1 MAQFHA
7 NSSKLDDVAP
17 LTDLLDAPRAR
28 SAFLLRVTMDPPWS
42 VRVQDR
48 APLTVVALT
57 AGTASFLPD
66 GGAPVTLAAGD
77 VLLVRGPEPY
87 VVADRAGARP
97 RPSSTRPAL
106 RDARRG
112 EPRAADAPGRPH
124 VGQRPRRPPGML
136 IGTYE
141 SVGEVGGRL
150 LSALPAYVV
159 TRAADWRSPLVDLL
173 AAEIH
178 GQGAGQA
185 SLLDRLLDALVVAV
199 VQHWRAPPHRRPT
212 PGLAARPPTT

>member
-1 MAQFHA
+1 MVCVVVMTSIPPRPGVTIHGALAQFHA
-7 NSSKLDDVAP
+7 NSSKLDGVDP

-87 VVADRAGARP
+87 VVADRAGRAPQAVIHPGQRCETPDGESLELPMRQGIRTWGNAR
-97 RPSSTRPAL
+97 RRHR
-106 RDARRG
+106 RDADRDLRERGRGRR
-112 EPRAADAPGRPH
+112 ADCSRH
-124 VGQRPRRPPGML
+124 CRR
-136 IGTYE
+136 T
-141 SVGEVGGRL
+141 S
-150 LSALPAYVV
+150 
-159 TRAADWRSPLVDLL
+159 
-173 AAEIH
+173 
-178 GQGAGQA
+178 
-185 SLLDRLLDALVVAV
+185 
-199 VQHWRAPPHRRPT
+199 
-212 PGLAARPPTT
+212 